1 MLDLKYPV
9 LPTLPV
15 LTKASETFLLR
26 PPQHV
31 VIRSA
36 TPQLSK
42 KVANFPPGQNNSTNL
57 MISIRPSL
65 ITAAFVL
72 SPRPSPSTKPAPQAT
87 IFYKTLIY
95 ATIYYILYTIVYQI
109 LYLYSVLYIYT
120 VYYNIY
126 IVYSIQYVY
135 YILYIIYYTI
145 F

>member
-42 KVANFPPGQNNSTNL
+42 KVANFPPGQKNSTNL

-95 ATIYYILYTIVYQI
+95 ATIYYTLQYTRYYIYI
-109 LYLYSVLYIYT
+109 AYYIYT